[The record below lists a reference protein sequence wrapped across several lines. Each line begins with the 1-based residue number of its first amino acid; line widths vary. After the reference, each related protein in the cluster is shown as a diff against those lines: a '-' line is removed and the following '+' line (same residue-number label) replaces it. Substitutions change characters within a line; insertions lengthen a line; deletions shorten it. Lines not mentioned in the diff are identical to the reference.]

1 MENLTGKCQ
10 GFVCKKILKRLKLII
25 FVITATQTVSVASSF
40 KIFSFVNQTI
50 NMTMVHCYCPK
61 GQTPIKG
68 IIMVRCH
75 LIIESITRQA

>member
-10 GFVCKKILKRLKLII
+10 GFDCKNFFFITIANN
-25 FVITATQTVSVASSF
+25 FVITATQMASVASSF
-40 KIFSFVNQTI
+40 KIFSLMNQTI
-50 NMTMVHCYCPK
+50 NMTMVHCYYPK

-75 LIIESITRQA
+75 LVIESIIR